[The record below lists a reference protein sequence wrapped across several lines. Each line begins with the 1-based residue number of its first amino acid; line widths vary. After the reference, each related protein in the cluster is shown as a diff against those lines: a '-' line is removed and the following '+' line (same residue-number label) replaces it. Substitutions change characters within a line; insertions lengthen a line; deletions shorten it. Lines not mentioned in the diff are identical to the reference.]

1 MNDTDSHEVYDR
13 ELIAKLQEY
22 VKTHSL
28 PSNLRIQITH
38 LLHTECENIHK
49 KTRKVRSN
57 TNPKTMTRKKRK
69 HEHNKTRKNK
79 RKGGSAN
86 KKTRKK
92 KYINNL

>member
-1 MNDTDSHEVYDR
+1 MNDTYSYKVSDR
-13 ELIAKLQEY
+13 ELIAKLQEH

-28 PSNLRIQITH
+28 PSNLRIRITQ
-38 LLHTECENIHK
+38 LLHTDFENIHK

-57 TNPKTMTRKKRK
+57 MNPKTMTRKKRK
-69 HEHNKTRKNK
+69 HDHNKTRKNK
-79 RKGGSAN
+79 RKGGSAD